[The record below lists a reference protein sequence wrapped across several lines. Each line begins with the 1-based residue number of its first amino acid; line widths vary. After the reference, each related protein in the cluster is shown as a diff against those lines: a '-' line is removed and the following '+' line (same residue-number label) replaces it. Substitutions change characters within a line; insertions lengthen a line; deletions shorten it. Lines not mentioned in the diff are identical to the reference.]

1 MSWLMPDVD
10 GEQRILEDR
19 RSAAEFGQ
27 KFVWCVE
34 HERPVSTCRQLAL
47 GDYGQLAFDN
57 CQWITEVEM
66 DHDSR

>member
-10 GEQRILEDR
+10 EEQRTLEAR

-34 HERPVSTCRQLAL
+34 HERPVSKCRQLAEV
-47 GDYGQLAFDN
+47 DYGQPSFDN
-57 CQWITEVEM
+57 CQWITEAELAGK
-66 DHDSR
+66 DE